1 MRIQQIRHYKFMGE
15 KRKKINLGIKDINLN
30 SSDWCDIV
38 FEGRNKSYGAY
49 KMRQTSGKRLRLAFL
64 IVVLFF
70 SLFAFLPKLI
80 DTVISYKFHDQ
91 IVEVRMLSD
100 IKFEKEEMGNM
111 LPLEE
116 TPPPPLIPAI
126 IPTKTPLEIP
136 KSAELEIIDAEEL
149 IEEPEM
155 PPVVEN
161 QAVQAVIEEK
171 TERAEENSEKYTI
184 DELYTAVEEM
194 PAFRGGEPGLRDYL
208 SKNLRYPT
216 IAMNKKIQ
224 GSVICTFIIDKDGS
238 VTHPEITQEAD
249 SLMNKET
256 LRVVRSMPK
265 WKPGIKQGT
274 AVRVKYT
281 LPVIFSLH

>member
-1 MRIQQIRHYKFMGE
+1 MGE
-15 KRKKINLGIKDINLN
+15 KRKKINLVVKDIDLN

-38 FEGRNKSYGAY
+38 FDGRNKNYGAY

-80 DTVISYKFHDQ
+80 DTVISYKFHDR
-91 IVEVRMLSD
+91 ILEVRMLSD
-100 IKFEKEEMGNM
+100 IKFEDQEMENS

-116 TPPPPLIPAI
+116 PPPPPLIPSI
-126 IPTKTPLEIP
+126 TPIKTPLEIP
-136 KSAELEIIDAEEL
+136 KSTELEIVDTEEL
-149 IEEPEM
+149 IEEPEIL
-155 PPVVEN
+155 PVVEN
-161 QAVQAVIEEK
+161 QAAQAVIEEK
-171 TERAEENSEKYTI
+171 TERAKEGSEKYAI

-208 SKNLRYPT
+208 SKNLKYPP
-216 IAMNKKIQ
+216 IAMNKKLQ
-224 GSVICTFIIDKDGS
+224 GSVICTFIIDRDGS
-238 VTHPEITQEAD
+238 VKQAEITQAAD

-265 WKPGIKQGT
+265 WRPGKKQGT